1 MAVEVSIPQLG
12 VAMQE
17 GAIVEWLAADGA
29 AVRAGDPLYL
39 LETDKAQNEI
49 EAPAD
54 GTLRIKVEA
63 DPDGM
68 HPIGTVVAVIE

>member
-63 DPDGM
+63 DPDVM

>member
-29 AVRAGDPLYL
+29 AVRPGEPLYL

-54 GTLRIKVEA
+54 GTLTIKLQA
-63 DPDGM
+63 DPDVM

>member
-17 GAIVEWLAADGA
+17 GSIVEWLAADGA

-54 GTLRIKVEA
+54 GTLAIKLQA
-63 DPDGM
+63 DPDVM